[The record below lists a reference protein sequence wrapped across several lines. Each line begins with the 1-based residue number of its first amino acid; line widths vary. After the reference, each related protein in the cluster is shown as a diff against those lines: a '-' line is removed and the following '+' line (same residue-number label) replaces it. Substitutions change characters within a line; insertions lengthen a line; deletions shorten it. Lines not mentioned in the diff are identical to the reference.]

1 MLSLLILGL
10 AFLPFLPYDIAF
22 LALLVGR
29 YFFHP
34 KMQDLALS
42 LLIQIILLDIF
53 FFLSKKKSIF
63 FLLLFSLLLLLL
75 HGSYDPMDTG
85 VTLKRLLPMAGD
97 APRLLFL
104 VLRHH
109 AEGANPLLF
118 QIIMNVLLILC
129 ILKDVQNTF
138 CFCVFHFSTLVFLL
152 LLSKIR
158 GQPLSQVLNE
168 TKEQMLALFLLFLSL
183 SPVG

>member
-53 FFLSKKKSIF
+53 FFL
-63 FLLLFSLLLLLL
+63 LLFSLLLLLL

-85 VTLKRLLPMAGD
+85 VTLKRLLPMAGGCA
-97 APRLLFL
+97 APSIFGFAPPRRRRKSSPISDYYERSSYPLYSEGRSEHFLFL
-104 VLRHH
+104 
-109 AEGANPLLF
+109 
-118 QIIMNVLLILC
+118 
-129 ILKDVQNTF
+129 
-138 CFCVFHFSTLVFLL
+138 CVSF
-152 LLSKIR
+152 
-158 GQPLSQVLNE
+158 
-168 TKEQMLALFLLFLSL
+168 
-183 SPVG
+183 

>member
-1 MLSLLILGL
+1 MATLVICRESPEAVMLSLLILGL

-53 FFLSKKKSIF
+53 FFL
-63 FLLLFSLLLLLL
+63 LLFSLLLLLL

-85 VTLKRLLPMAGD
+85 VTLKRLLPMAGGCA
-97 APRLLFL
+97 APSIFGFAPPRRRRKSSPISDYYERSSYPLYSEGRSEHFLFL
-104 VLRHH
+104 
-109 AEGANPLLF
+109 
-118 QIIMNVLLILC
+118 
-129 ILKDVQNTF
+129 
-138 CFCVFHFSTLVFLL
+138 CVSF
-152 LLSKIR
+152 
-158 GQPLSQVLNE
+158 
-168 TKEQMLALFLLFLSL
+168 
-183 SPVG
+183 

>member
-1 MLSLLILGL
+1 MATLVICRESPEAVMLSLLILGL

-22 LALLVGR
+22 LAMLVGR

-85 VTLKRLLPMAGD
+85 VTLKRLLPMAGGCA
-97 APRLLFL
+97 APSIFGFAPPRRRRKSSPISDYYERSSYPLYSEGRSEHFLFL
-104 VLRHH
+104 
-109 AEGANPLLF
+109 
-118 QIIMNVLLILC
+118 
-129 ILKDVQNTF
+129 
-138 CFCVFHFSTLVFLL
+138 CVSF
-152 LLSKIR
+152 
-158 GQPLSQVLNE
+158 
-168 TKEQMLALFLLFLSL
+168 
-183 SPVG
+183 